1 MRCLGNCVFK
11 DDGEDRDISPQH
23 NYAATDTRGA
33 QSATST
39 KASGMVRSETDE
51 FARTMSE
58 KAESEVVN
66 IKDVATESI
75 KWLSRRLGCV
85 LTAKYLSR
93 NLIRMLTLCYLGDEQ
108 LITIT
113 DSG

>member
-33 QSATST
+33 QSVNST

-58 KAESEVVN
+58 KSESEVVN

-75 KWLSRRLGCV
+75 KWLSQRLGCV